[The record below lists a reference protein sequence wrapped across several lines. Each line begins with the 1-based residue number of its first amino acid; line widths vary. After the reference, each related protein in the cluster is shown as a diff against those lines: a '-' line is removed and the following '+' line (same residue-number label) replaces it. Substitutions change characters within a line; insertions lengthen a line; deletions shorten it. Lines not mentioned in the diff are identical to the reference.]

1 MAVTNLLDRL
11 AEEYE
16 GTHPVEYR
24 APLAKIGKAIGGKGF
39 VLPKIYTLG
48 GGTKGASARDII
60 RMNRKGEG
68 EGVYPLDVLEAQRN
82 NKRID
87 ESKPWDYAIQGKDGG
102 MLLNSFDGGTKAEAK
117 EYLKRMKEKGI
128 VPKDAKLLSNVSSSR
143 RTASQKRDLDEFYKA
158 FEDVRKQRDFR
169 NEQGFRGDYLSDA
182 NLSYDKNESLGNLK
196 QSLYD
201 KRHRRRNFEFTK
213 KWHEVSPTSGTT
225 YSVDSWDK
233 WLDAKTASKEAGQK
247 LGRLFAVQNQLEKN
261 MYGNISKGLNPSTNP
276 VPEGRYKYA
285 LGNQNHVYSER
296 PDETENYKMP
306 LVPNYPRQPALTNS
320 GHKIHWLN
328 DGTPIIDAFTWT
340 QIPNIENIKKTGYL
354 AIEGADTENF
364 HSGVKGHWT
373 SDKDNTPMGK
383 NYENDIHIGEIGPNG
398 ETFDEELLHSRIPLN
413 WFQKAP
419 VIHQGPRGS
428 NFSVDVIQAKPGAPE
443 VMIGEG
449 RKRRLEKVATPP
461 QFINH
466 IPADKMRPDWTMGS
480 SSNFDYTSQTI
491 PGWHP
496 NKPYVGY
503 TTERAIGRLVP
514 NETLVKMKDEMSKK
528 ERVNWFLDQLK
539 DEEGKKAF
547 YQSVLN
553 YENPL
558 ADKSEGLQKDA
569 LKQFYENPEL
579 ENKTAYDIVKM
590 VENPPK
596 VNVGSVTN
604 GTKTP
609 NVWTRVLNGKDF
621 PRTKKYISQQ
631 MIDNKPLSRFHYG
644 THYYTGNLLDIK
656 DSPLQKAFPFGD
668 WKFGQLNIGPNINDD
683 LFFPEPSE
691 AAKYEEKYLKDV
703 AGNVDKYIRERKSYP
718 DRPEDAEI
726 DHKVRQNHKKYMLY
740 ELQQNRSKD
749 VVNQIWPKWMKMS
762 ANPET
767 HKFDSNA
774 FRDVA
779 EFTKD
784 SPYGTKSGFSF
795 EDWFNDYKKQYGSA
809 AVEKQRIKPVV
820 DLYLEELKN
829 QPSNKELA
837 KIVIDNAPKVKE
849 EKILADDY
857 KKYMKADS
865 LDKVIGHTI
874 GRRIGADRAKRGK
887 KIF

>member
-16 GTHPVEYR
+16 GNHPVEYR
-24 APLAKIGKAIGGKGF
+24 AQLSKLGKSIGNRA
-39 VLPKIYTLG
+39 YSLG
-48 GGTKGASARDII
+48 GGAKGGSARDII
-60 RMNRKGEG
+60 RKNTNEFPYDILKKKR
-68 EGVYPLDVLEAQRN
+68 DRQRVDPQNDYDFKIINKN
-82 NKRID
+82 NGD
-87 ESKPWDYAIQGKDGG
+87 EHKI
-102 MLLNSFDGGTKAEAK
+102 E
-117 EYLKRMKEKGI
+117 
-128 VPKDAKLLSNVSSSR
+128 VSSQNELDKKLDLYSAIFNTPKENLVVESNLKNPNVALR
-143 RTASQKRDLDEFYKA
+143 NKFQKHDFDKA
-158 FEDVRKQRDFR
+158 FSGVRFYRNHDNYYEPAQDILNEPHLTKESYEAMVEKQNDKSRQHSANGWKRYVESRNASRDAGHELGKIF
-169 NEQGFRGDYLSDA
+169 A
-182 NLSYDKNESLGNLK
+182 KKN
-196 QSLYD
+196 
-201 KRHRRRNFEFTK
+201 T
-213 KWHEVSPTSGTT
+213 
-225 YSVDSWDK
+225 
-233 WLDAKTASKEAGQK
+233 
-247 LGRLFAVQNQLEKN
+247 LEKN
-261 MYGNISKGLNPSTNP
+261 VYGNISKGLKPSTDP
-276 VPEGRYKYA
+276 VPKGRYKYA
-285 LGNQNHVYSER
+285 LGNQNHVYSAS
-296 PDETENYKMP
+296 PDEPQNDWMNLNPEYHG
-306 LVPNYPRQPALTNS
+306 QPALTNS
-320 GHKIHWLN
+320 GHEIHWRK
-328 DGTPIIDAFTWT
+328 DGSPIIDAYTWT
-340 QIPNIENIKKTGYL
+340 QIPHIDNILKTGYL

-364 HSGVKGHWT
+364 HKGVKGHWT
-373 SDKDNTPMGK
+373 SNKDNTPMNL
-383 NYENDIHIGEIGPNG
+383 NYENGMEVGKIGPNG
-398 ETFDEELLHSRIPLN
+398 ENFNEELLHSRLPLG
-413 WFQKAP
+413 WFQKSP

-428 NFSVDVIQAKPGAPE
+428 GQYSVDVIQAKPGAPE

-449 RKRRLEKVATPP
+449 DRRRLEKVATPA

-466 IPADKMRPDWTMGS
+466 IPADKMREDWTMG
-480 SSNFDYTSQTI
+480 SNFDYTSQTI

-514 NETLVKMKDEMSKK
+514 NETLVKMKDEMSRK

-539 DEEGKKAF
+539 DDAGKKSF

-553 YENPL
+553 FEDPL
-558 ADKSEGLQKDA
+558 ADVSEGLQKDA

-596 VNVGSVTN
+596 VNVGAVTN

-644 THYYTGNLLDIK
+644 THYYHGNSLDIK

-668 WKFGQLNIGPNINDD
+668 WKFGQLNIGPNIGGD
-683 LFFPEPSE
+683 LFFPKPLE
-691 AAKYEEKYLKDV
+691 AAKYEERYLKDV
-703 AGNVDKYIRERKSYP
+703 VGNIDKYIRERKGYP
-718 DRPEDAEI
+718 DRPENTSSEI
-726 DHKVRQNHKKYMLY
+726 DRNARQNHKKYMLY
-740 ELQQNRSKD
+740 ELQKNRSKD

-762 ANPET
+762 ADPET
-767 HKFDSNA
+767 HKFDSNS
-774 FRDVA
+774 FKDVA

-784 SPYGTKSGFSF
+784 SPYGTKSDFSF

-820 DLYLEELKN
+820 DLYLDEIKN
-829 QPSNKELA
+829 HPSNKELA
-837 KIVIDNAPKVKE
+837 KIVVDNAPKIKE

-865 LDKVIGHTI
+865 LDKVIGHMI